1 MIVIDANILL
11 YAHDTSNPV
20 HARSRAWLEAT
31 VAAESDVRLGV
42 ATVLAFVRIAT
53 DPRVYATPMGASEA
67 IRIVAGLLE
76 RPNVS
81 LVNPSDR
88 HWALFADVAATGQA
102 RGPMLMDAH
111 LAALVLEHG
120 ATLATADRD
129 FRRFTGLRL
138 VDPTEA

>member
-11 YAHDTSNPV
+11 YAHDTASPA

-31 VAAESDVRLGV
+31 IAAESDVRIGV
-42 ATVLAFVRIAT
+42 ATALAFVRIAT
-53 DPRVYATPMGASEA
+53 DPRVYTTPMSSSDA
-67 IRIVAGLLE
+67 IGIVTRLLQL
-76 RPNVS
+76 PNVS

-88 HWALFADVAATGQA
+88 HWAVFAAVAADGQA

-111 LAALVLEHG
+111 LAALVIEHG
-120 ATLATADRD
+120 AILATADRD

-138 VDPTEA
+138 VDPTAA

>member
-11 YAHDTSNPV
+11 YAHDASSPA

-53 DPRVYATPMGASEA
+53 DPRVYATPMAASEA
-67 IRIVAGLLE
+67 IGIVAGLLG

-88 HWALFADVAATGQA
+88 HWTLFADAAATGQA

-111 LAALVLEHG
+111 LAALAIEHG

-138 VDPTEA
+138 VDPTAA

>member
-11 YAHDTSNPV
+11 YAHDTSSPV

-31 VAAESDVRLGV
+31 IAAESDVRLSV
-42 ATVLAFVRIAT
+42 ATALAFVRIAT
-53 DPRVYATPMGASEA
+53 DPRVYTAPIAPSEA

-88 HWALFADVAATGQA
+88 HWALFADVAAAGQA

-111 LAALVLEHG
+111 LAALAIEHG

-129 FRRFTGLRL
+129 FRRFEGLRL
-138 VDPTEA
+138 LDPTAA